1 MNKEGFSIHISIYGS
16 LLFLTSGILP
26 LIFNPWISFFIF
38 YFYLSSNSQFKLSTI
53 NLTILTWNYGH
64 NKFMDYIF
72 ILSTR
77 SSMNMFNNFVHLRNI
92 IQNSPDL
99 QVKSRLTQSTANT
112 LGTSIFSTC
121 DSNSQMI
128 TTMYFQ

>member
-99 QVKSRLTQSTANT
+99 QVKSRLTQSTDNT
-112 LGTSIFSTC
+112 LETSIFSTC